1 MMKKWPKVD
10 VFHCNWAKTTKTWL
24 VSKSFYLPSGC
35 LLKSS
40 KKKSKNKT
48 KNILCVNSDPFGL
61 FEAHSSSQ
69 CLKKTLL
76 VVLLDLTVAFDTVN
90 HSILLS
96 CLEQCVGIR
105 GVALDWF
112 KSSLTDRSFSV
123 KSGEFSSSV
132 VSVSCGVPQGSIL
145 GPFRFSFLYIAQAV
159 NFF

>member
-1 MMKKWPKVD
+1 M
-10 VFHCNWAKTTKTWL
+10 
-24 VSKSFYLPSGC
+24 S
-35 LLKSS
+35 
-40 KKKSKNKT
+40 
-48 KNILCVNSDPFGL
+48 
-61 FEAHSSSQ
+61 
-69 CLKKTLL
+69 KKTLL

-96 CLEQCVGIR
+96 YLEQCVGIR

-132 VSVSCGVPQGSIL
+132 ASLSCGVPQGSIL

-159 NFF
+159 NFFRNLDLFIVLLMTPRSVFYQVAGIV